1 MSGRSSKRKG
11 DRIEREVVARHRAL
25 GLAAQRVPLSGA
37 AGGFFAGD
45 VVVPG
50 VGRIE
55 VKARANGSGFV
66 ALTKWL
72 GSADALV
79 LRQDHAEPLVVL
91 PWATYS
97 RLVALLAG
105 EKMQVVASPCR
116 DLDRAQLG
124 T

>member
-1 MSGRSSKRKG
+1 MSGRRSKRKG
-11 DRIEREVVARHRAL
+11 DRIEREVVARHRAI

-37 AGGFFAGD
+37 AGGLFAGD

-66 ALTKWL
+66 TLTKWL

-91 PWATYS
+91 PWATYR
-97 RLVALLAG
+97 RLVAPLAG
-105 EKMQVVASPCR
+105 DQETGGAAPLSSS
-116 DLDRAQLG
+116 
-124 T
+124 

>member
-1 MSGRSSKRKG
+1 MSGRRSKRKG

-25 GLAAQRVPLSGA
+25 GLPAQRVPLSGA
-37 AGGFFAGD
+37 VGGLFAGD

-55 VKARANGSGFV
+55 VKARSQGAGFV
-66 ALTKWL
+66 TLTKWL
-72 GSADALV
+72 GTADALV

-105 EKMQVVASPCR
+105 DQVSGAGSPSSGMPSLR
-116 DLDRAQLG
+116 EG
-124 T
+124 